1 VQEENKFADVD
12 LRGKLEN
19 YAPLEITGKI
29 NPLRDDLYV
38 DLKIDFK
45 NMDLSPVTPYSG
57 RYLGYTI
64 QKGELSLG
72 LKYLIVN
79 KKLDAQNNRFFFL
92 SLNDVLLNKV

>member
-72 LKYLIVN
+72 LTI
-79 KKLDAQNNRFFFL
+79 
-92 SLNDVLLNKV
+92 